1 MGCGDL
7 PHSAR
12 GSAAAWDASP
22 GVGHGLTRPLTL
34 PRCGKTLTHTKD
46 GGRNPGLHA
55 PRADP
60 KRSPQRGA
68 AVGPYGGG
76 AMSRDPQP
84 ASPSH
89 PHGPSSPS
97 ELSQTKGTP
106 ARCPPRGAERCP
118 SSQGG
123 GRTEPHSPS
132 PPRALK
138 ASQPHCSEHSNAQ
151 PSPSPTLCV
160 FPSDSGLPHPTAPPQ
175 PPQTPQTPRSPSQ
188 EPHSA
193 PTAL

>member
-1 MGCGDL
+1 
-7 PHSAR
+7 
-12 GSAAAWDASP
+12 
-22 GVGHGLTRPLTL
+22 
-34 PRCGKTLTHTKD
+34 
-46 GGRNPGLHA
+46 
-55 PRADP
+55 
-60 KRSPQRGA
+60 
-68 AVGPYGGG
+68 
-76 AMSRDPQP
+76 MSRNPQP

-123 GRTEPHSPS
+123 GRTEPHSPP

-138 ASQPHCSEHSNAQ
+138 ASQPHCSERSNAQ

-160 FPSDSGLPHPTAPPQ
+160 FPSDSGLPHPTAPPN
-175 PPQTPQTPRSPSQ
+175 PPNPPVPIPGAALRTHRALTFLSPIHPPLLPPLHFSPSTNPTKCACASPNPPPALSLPRTPRV
-188 EPHSA
+188 EGWGVGVG
-193 PTAL
+193 